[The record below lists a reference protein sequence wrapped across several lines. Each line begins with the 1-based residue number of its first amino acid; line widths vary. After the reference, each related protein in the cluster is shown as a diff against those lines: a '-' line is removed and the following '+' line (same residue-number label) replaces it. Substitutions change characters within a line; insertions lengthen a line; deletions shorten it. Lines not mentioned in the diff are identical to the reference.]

1 MRENGGKVEKPDKL
15 SNVSLIVITLN
26 EEDSLEAC
34 LGSVGEVGEIIV
46 VDSFSS
52 DRTVE
57 VAERFGARV
66 YQREFVSNALQKNW
80 AIQKAEKEWIL
91 ILDADEL
98 LSPELRKEI
107 GREIVSPQADGYWLK
122 RRNEFM
128 GRKIR
133 FCGWNKDK
141 VIRLFRAEKGKYN
154 NRSVHEKL
162 MLDGKISKFKNY
174 LYHKSYRD
182 VSDYL
187 ERMKRYS
194 GWGANELYDNRKSWF
209 PGIITR
215 PAWRFF
221 RMYFLQLGFLEG
233 KEGFILCSTAAA
245 SVFFKYV
252 YLAELYKYGSE
263 FSVNNRE

>member
-1 MRENGGKVEKPDKL
+1 MEKRDKL
-15 SNVSLIVITLN
+15 LNVSLIVITLN
-26 EEDSLEAC
+26 EEDNLEIC
-34 LGSVGEVGEIIV
+34 LGSVGGIGEIIV

-57 VAERFGARV
+57 VAESFGARV
-66 YQREFVSNALQKNW
+66 YQREFISNALQKNW
-80 AIQKAEKEWIL
+80 AIKKAEKDWIL
-91 ILDADEL
+91 ILDADEPLSLEL
-98 LSPELRKEI
+98 LEEI
-107 GREIVSPQADGYWLK
+107 EREIVSPKADGYWLK

-128 GRKIR
+128 GRRIR

-141 VIRLFRAEKGKYN
+141 VLRLFRTEKGKYN

-162 MLDGKISKFKNY
+162 ILNGKISKFKNF
-174 LYHKSYRD
+174 LYHESYRD
-182 VSDYL
+182 LSDYI

-194 GWGANELYDNRKSWF
+194 RWGANELYDNGKPCF

-252 YLAELYKYGSE
+252 YLVELYKYGSE
-263 FSVNNRE
+263 SSANTRE